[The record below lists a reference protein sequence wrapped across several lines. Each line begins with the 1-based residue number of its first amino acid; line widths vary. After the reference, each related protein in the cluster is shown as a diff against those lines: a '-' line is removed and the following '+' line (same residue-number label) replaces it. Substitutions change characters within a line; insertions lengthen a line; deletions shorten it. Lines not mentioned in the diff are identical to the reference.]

1 MTGGQTSMFD
11 DSDNGGGQNAT
22 KTSEVRLNKRSSEL
36 LVQRPTAEELEAHE
50 AYLDNLDNLAQQGS
64 VWRQLGTTEES
75 TEPPSSR

>member
-1 MTGGQTSMFD
+1 MFD